1 VEKRKFNKIL
11 SKEKVCKLNHRKLSS
26 KEGEIVKEEESMMPK
41 SWLLLKKIYLE
52 QKKKADMN
60 EKTI

>member
-1 VEKRKFNKIL
+1 
-11 SKEKVCKLNHRKLSS
+11 
-26 KEGEIVKEEESMMPK
+26 VKEEESMMPK